1 MMYRSPEGHLRNPGM
16 EFFGIVSR
24 PHFPG
29 RALNRPGCFGDHILG
44 LFGLYPSSLSKSLG
58 LVSLSGKVSL
68 VSISAAISHFYD
80 PGMFIFM
87 FLFININCE
96 LVAAKEFRD

>member
-1 MMYRSPEGHLRNPGM
+1 MMYRSPERSPQDSRDGIFLYSAQASFSWPRVDLARLLRRAYSRSVWIIFF
-16 EFFGIVSR
+16 EF
-24 PHFPG
+24 
-29 RALNRPGCFGDHILG
+29 A
-44 LFGLYPSSLSKSLG
+44 KSVG